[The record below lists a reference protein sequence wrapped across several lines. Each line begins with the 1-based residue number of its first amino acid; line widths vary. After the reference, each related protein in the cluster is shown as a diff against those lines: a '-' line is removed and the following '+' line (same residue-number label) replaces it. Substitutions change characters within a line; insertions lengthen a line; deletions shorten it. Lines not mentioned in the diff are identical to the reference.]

1 MYKMPRIM
9 REQTVI
15 SRAATP
21 PYRLPTALF
30 HFFAALIAYGTR
42 CLACRLAGS
51 LAFAAA
57 AFFHGL
63 FVIPCA

>member
-21 PYRLPTALF
+21 PYRLPARYFTFSQL
-30 HFFAALIAYGTR
+30 
-42 CLACRLAGS
+42 
-51 LAFAAA
+51 
-57 AFFHGL
+57 
-63 FVIPCA
+63 